1 MNAQVFPRTLFDSES
16 TSESFSRS
24 GSNQRQIFSLR
35 MSALRP
41 RLRSSRQS
49 GPSGLLYQ
57 ALLVSLSFGL
67 ILMNSGTI
75 ACRENT
81 ERDAH
86 IVLIR
91 GLSSEVAVAKV
102 PLPRGKHGV
111 LIDSKGNLDQSKATA
126 ELRLNGVA
134 ISPGMPVEITR
145 VTFKGNEM
153 IFELNHGG
161 KSGKK
166 WYQRIQVG
174 MGPGTQPVMTDNN
187 QVLAYGSSI
196 SLKLPGEVDTVT
208 VPQVKQLR
216 ATALDFERHSPT
228 ALYSPS
234 VPPKFKDAI
243 KNHQVLVGMDRDSV
257 LSAKGPPDRKIR
269 EARENSEQED
279 WIYGLPPHVL
289 FVSFD
294 GETVVKVQQY

>member
-35 MSALRP
+35 MSALGP

-166 WYQRIQVG
+166 WYQIG
-174 MGPGTQPVMTDNN
+174 
-187 QVLAYGSSI
+187 
-196 SLKLPGEVDTVT
+196 
-208 VPQVKQLR
+208 R
-216 ATALDFERHSPT
+216 A
-228 ALYSPS
+228 
-234 VPPKFKDAI
+234 
-243 KNHQVLVGMDRDSV
+243 
-257 LSAKGPPDRKIR
+257 
-269 EARENSEQED
+269 
-279 WIYGLPPHVL
+279 HV
-289 FVSFD
+289 
-294 GETVVKVQQY
+294 